1 MARSFGLEMNLLT
14 PKEAL
19 AYFPLMSLDGIV
31 GASIL
36 LSDGA
41 VDPAQLALALA
52 KGARAGG
59 ARLRERARVTGVVL
73 NDRRVVAVTT
83 SEGEIEC
90 ETVVNAAGMWARQ
103 FGALAG
109 VSVPLVPVQ
118 HQYLVTG
125 PIPGAPKG
133 YATMRDPDN
142 LVYYKEEGEGLVMGG
157 YEHGPIPWSVD
168 GVPAAFEST
177 LLETNLEQF
186 EPIMKGALV
195 RTPVIADAGV
205 AKFINGPES
214 FTTDGYFIMGPAP
227 ELDNYFVCAG
237 FNAFGI
243 AAGGGAGKML
253 AEWILAGRPGLDL
266 WAVDIRRF
274 GPYHRT
280 HAYLVARTCELYG
293 KHYGIS
299 WPHEEHASG
308 RGLKTSP
315 LYATLKGRGAVFG
328 QKFGWERPN
337 WFAPPGTRA
346 EDVDSFG
353 KPNWF
358 DAVGAEHK
366 DIREGVALID
376 MTSFSK
382 FEVRGPGACTL
393 LQKLAANDIDK
404 PVGAL
409 TYTQLCNE
417 RGGIECDLTVGRLAP
432 DRFYVV
438 TGTAFLTH
446 DGDWIRRHAPR
457 DGSVEIEDVTA
468 SRAVINVCGPKS
480 RELLKS
486 LTAADLSLAAFP
498 FGTCREIEVAGIGL
512 RALRVTYVGELG
524 WELHVPFAG
533 ALDLYAA
540 LRKAGE
546 KLGVVDAGYRAIE
559 SCRLEKG
566 YRYWSGDLTPDY
578 TPYDAGLG
586 FCVRLDKADFI
597 GKEALTKAKAA
608 GPRWKLCTF
617 TMDGFVPLFGGETI
631 LREGQVLGVLT
642 AGGYGHTLRQAI
654 AFGYLPPAE
663 AVHADFEIEAFGAR
677 YPATKGPDVLFDPKR
692 TRILV

>member
-1 MARSFGLEMNLLT
+1 
-14 PKEAL
+14 
-19 AYFPLMSLDGIV
+19 
-31 GASIL
+31 
-36 LSDGA
+36 
-41 VDPAQLALALA
+41 
-52 KGARAGG
+52 
-59 ARLRERARVTGVVL
+59 
-73 NDRRVVAVTT
+73 
-83 SEGEIEC
+83 
-90 ETVVNAAGMWARQ
+90 
-103 FGALAG
+103 
-109 VSVPLVPVQ
+109 
-118 HQYLVTG
+118 
-125 PIPGAPKG
+125 
-133 YATMRDPDN
+133 
-142 LVYYKEEGEGLVMGG
+142 
-157 YEHGPIPWSVD
+157 
-168 GVPAAFEST
+168 
-177 LLETNLEQF
+177 
-186 EPIMKGALV
+186 
-195 RTPVIADAGV
+195 
-205 AKFINGPES
+205 
-214 FTTDGYFIMGPAP
+214 
-227 ELDNYFVCAG
+227 
-237 FNAFGI
+237 
-243 AAGGGAGKML
+243 
-253 AEWILAGRPGLDL
+253 
-266 WAVDIRRF
+266 
-274 GPYHRT
+274 
-280 HAYLVARTCELYG
+280 
-293 KHYGIS
+293 
-299 WPHEEHASG
+299 
-308 RGLKTSP
+308 
-315 LYATLKGRGAVFG
+315 
-328 QKFGWERPN
+328 
-337 WFAPPGTRA
+337 
-346 EDVDSFG
+346 SFG